1 MVTIF
6 VNGCSK

>member
-6 VNGCSK
+6 VQKKK